1 MCKSC
6 LKETDHED
14 CLKVMPCLVEGCIKL
29 HHPLLHDPTAEGV
42 NRLVLT
48 HSWLLWKIYPSTCYA
63 IFFFRANK
71 AKDKPVTCFSCGSKR
86 HIAFKCSQFEGL
98 AVHKR
103 WEKFN
108 AFLDGEDTAACC
120 AICLRIG
127 HHDKE
132 CLDSKRCGT
141 RGCKEMHHPM
151 LHHDYKTR
159 DKVR

>member
-1 MCKSC
+1 MRTVLKSC
-6 LKETDHED
+6 LVWWRGASNCTTLYSTTPR
-14 CLKVMPCLVEGCIKL
+14 LKVPTGWYSLTPGCCRNPSPCCDI
-29 HHPLLHDPTAEGV
+29 
-42 NRLVLT
+42 
-48 HSWLLWKIYPSTCYA
+48 
-63 IFFFRANK
+63 FFRANK
-71 AKDKPVTCFSCGSKR
+71 TKDKPVTCFSCGSKR

-132 CLDSKRCGT
+132 CLDSKRCGI
-141 RGCKEMHHPM
+141 RGCKDMHHPM